1 MIKRTLL
8 LVSLLLLAAGCA
20 HVAEDEF
27 GSIAG
32 SVVLEAQVS
41 YAGANVSVEGTALH
55 AVTSAAGDYLLTNVP
70 VGSYVL
76 AASKTGYETA
86 TREITVTAGSSS
98 TGIGFS
104 LILQGPPAP
113 PF

>member
-1 MIKRTLL
+1 
-8 LVSLLLLAAGCA
+8 
-20 HVAEDEF
+20 
-27 GSIAG
+27 
-32 SVVLEAQVS
+32 
-41 YAGANVSVEGTALH
+41 
-55 AVTSAAGDYLLTNVP
+55 LLTDVP

-76 AASKTGYETA
+76 AASKAGYETA

-98 TGIGFS
+98 TGISFS